1 MCWCCLA
8 LCCSVPLWY
17 ETGPQKRP
25 RRWWVGSKGSLRG
38 ILTSHLGPSF
48 SHLCGGCK
56 APEQV
61 SPSRW
66 KSQLSVREL
75 WPAVSLKPSFL
86 GFWRKSC
93 WTYIHPVCF
102 RTREPNASAHSHN
115 VFPAAEVFAGA
126 EHCHVLNTWGK
137 RLDDLLALQDLSD
150 IMCMCVLSN
159 RKLSQDL
166 KHGIPTAHVESLLTV
181 ICFAF
186 CRLNGPHGS
195 SVLSVERWTVTSGWD
210 ENGNVW
216 NVVAVEH
223 RWGAEATQMN
233 LFAVSFGLWNKNVN
247 NICTYVFSGCIKY
260 NEVNLN

>member
-93 WTYIHPVCF
+93 WTYIHTSRLLQDTRTQCVCTLTQCF
-102 RTREPNASAHSHN
+102 SRRGGFCRCRALPCVEHLRETSGRSPGTAGSLRHYVHVRAFEQEAVARSKAWYSDGTRREPLNRYLFCFLQAKWPSRQLC
-115 VFPAAEVFAGA
+115 FKCREVD
-126 EHCHVLNTWGK
+126 CDI
-137 RLDDLLALQDLSD
+137 RLRWKWK
-150 IMCMCVLSN
+150 CVECCS
-159 RKLSQDL
+159 
-166 KHGIPTAHVESLLTV
+166 
-181 ICFAF
+181 
-186 CRLNGPHGS
+186 CR
-195 SVLSVERWTVTSGWD
+195 
-210 ENGNVW
+210 
-216 NVVAVEH
+216 A
-223 RWGAEATQMN
+223 
-233 LFAVSFGLWNKNVN
+233 
-247 NICTYVFSGCIKY
+247 
-260 NEVNLN
+260 